1 MGIHSKTKGK
11 CGEREA
17 AAELMQWWKL
27 NGVRRSVQFC
37 GGDGTAD
44 LSNTGRLHVEVKR
57 RRSIK
62 TVTDWLEQAERDA
75 SATGNIPVVVFR
87 QDGAGEWV
95 AMMRLKDAP
104 AFAREIQTLTGETI
118 GTNTV

>member
-1 MGIHSKTKGK
+1 MSIHSKTKGK

-17 AAELMQWWKL
+17 AAELMTWWKL

-37 GGDGTAD
+37 AGDGTAD
-44 LSNTGRLHVEVKR
+44 LAGTGRLHVEVKR

-95 AMMRLKDAP
+95 AMVRLKDAP
-104 AFAREIQTLTGETI
+104 AFAREIQTLTGEQIGANTI
-118 GTNTV
+118 

>member
-17 AAELMQWWKL
+17 AAELMTWWKL

-44 LSNTGRLHVEVKR
+44 LSGTGRLHVEVKR

-75 SATGNIPVVVFR
+75 CATGNIPVVVFR

>member
-11 CGEREA
+11 SGEREA
-17 AAELMQWWKL
+17 AAELMTWWKL

-44 LSNTGRLHVEVKR
+44 LSGTGRLHVEVKR
-57 RRSIK
+57 RRSIS
-62 TVTDWLEQAERDA
+62 TVTGWLEQAERDA

>member
-17 AAELMQWWKL
+17 AAELMEWWKL
-27 NGVRRSVQFC
+27 NGVRRSVQYS

-44 LSNTGRLHVEVKR
+44 LAGTGRLHVEVKR

-104 AFAREIQTLTGETI
+104 AFAREIQTLTGEPI
-118 GTNTV
+118 GTNAI

>member
-1 MGIHSKTKGK
+1 MGIHSKTKGQ

-17 AAELMQWWKL
+17 ATELMQWWKL
-27 NGVRRSVQFC
+27 NGVRRSVQYS

-44 LSNTGRLHVEVKR
+44 LANTGRLHVEVKR
-57 RRSIK
+57 RRSIT
-62 TVTDWLEQAERDA
+62 TVTSWLEQAERDA

-118 GTNTV
+118 GTNPI

>member
-27 NGVRRSVQFC
+27 NGVRRSVQYS
-37 GGDGTAD
+37 GGEGTAD
-44 LSNTGRLHVEVKR
+44 LAGTGRLHVEVKR
-57 RRSIK
+57 RRSIT
-62 TVTDWLEQAERDA
+62 TVTSWLEQAERDA
-75 SATGNIPVVVFR
+75 CATGNIPVVVFR

-118 GTNTV
+118 GTNAI

>member
-27 NGVRRSVQFC
+27 NGVRRSVQYS

-44 LSNTGRLHVEVKR
+44 LANTGRLHVEVKR
-57 RRSIK
+57 RRSIT
-62 TVTDWLEQAERDA
+62 TVTSWLEQAERDA

>member
-11 CGEREA
+11 SGEREA

-37 GGDGTAD
+37 GGDGIAD
-44 LSNTGRLHVEVKR
+44 LAGTGRLHVEVKR

>member
-17 AAELMQWWKL
+17 AAELMEWWKL

-44 LSNTGRLHVEVKR
+44 LAGTGRLHVEVKR
-57 RRSIK
+57 RKSIT
-62 TVTDWLEQAERDA
+62 TVTSWLEQAERDA

-104 AFAREIQTLTGETI
+104 AFAREIQTLTGEPI